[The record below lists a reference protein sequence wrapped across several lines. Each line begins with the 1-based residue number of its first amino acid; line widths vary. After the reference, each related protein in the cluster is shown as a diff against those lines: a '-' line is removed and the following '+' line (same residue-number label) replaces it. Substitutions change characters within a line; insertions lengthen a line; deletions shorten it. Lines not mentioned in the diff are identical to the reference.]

1 MSNEPPWKASRGG
14 RKPDSWMRRGEHG
27 GARLQYK
34 DPGGRVTIAGI
45 RDEGLPRE
53 LKSIDIK
60 DRLRPGTA
68 GGG

>member
-1 MSNEPPWKASRGG
+1 
-14 RKPDSWMRRGEHG
+14 MRRGEHG